1 MTKKA
6 SGVLAFI
13 GIVGL
18 LASMVALQWEGFSD
32 DDDSADALGNDDS
45 SDDDDDSGKY
55 SDLPPAPTK

>member
-18 LASMVALQWEGFSD
+18 LASMVALQWEGFGD
-32 DDDSADALGNDDS
+32 DAPAVVDLDNDDSA
-45 SDDDDDSGKY
+45 DDDDSGRY